1 MARWDRGGG
10 ATVPDWFWRAVE
22 TPASAHTV
30 EVDECDVH
38 YQQWGEA
45 SKHPMLLIHGMNA
58 HCHWWDFIAPQL
70 LDEYRVVAMDL
81 TGMGDS
87 DYRYDYDAETY
98 AQEIVAVCD
107 DAALGNDVVVVGHS
121 FGGMMATKAANLFR
135 ERFGSLVLVDSGI
148 RHPDEPVRELP
159 LMGGGRAKR
168 YPDRETAETRF
179 RLFPP
184 QPCDNDFILTYIA
197 KQSLMRVDGGW
208 AWKFDEELPLTL
220 KGGER
225 HAQDYRDLSLPV
237 AIIYGALSDSFTE
250 RTLAY
255 MRELLPVGVPVVG
268 VPDARHHVFLDQPL
282 AFVAALREVADPLR
296 GSTG

>member
-1 MARWDRGGG
+1 
-10 ATVPDWFWRAVE
+10 
-22 TPASAHTV
+22 
-30 EVDECDVH
+30 
-38 YQQWGEA
+38 
-45 SKHPMLLIHGMNA
+45 MLLIHGMNA

-148 RHPDEPVRELP
+148 RHPDEPMRELP

-168 YPDRETAETRF
+168 YPDRENRRNA
-179 RLFPP
+179 
-184 QPCDNDFILTYIA
+184 
-197 KQSLMRVDGGW
+197 
-208 AWKFDEELPLTL
+208 LP
-220 KGGER
+220 
-225 HAQDYRDLSLPV
+225 AVS
-237 AIIYGALSDSFTE
+237 A
-250 RTLAY
+250 
-255 MRELLPVGVPVVG
+255 
-268 VPDARHHVFLDQPL
+268 
-282 AFVAALREVADPLR
+282 AALRQRLL
-296 GSTG
+296 S